1 MCFKVK
7 EVTGRFGILTLAAV
21 LALGSMAGWS
31 LAAEQAAKPDAVD
44 SELIKK
50 ATADAATQAHLA
62 GIHVNKLK
70 LNCQAC
76 HRDNPIPDDTASKVN
91 ASCVMCHG
99 GYDKMA
105 DLTKKKSKNPD
116 INVHGSHLGPEI
128 GCTTCHQGHQESKAY
143 CLYCHTN
150 FDLPIPGGAD
160 KNADKKADKAAAK
173 K

>member
-1 MCFKVK
+1 MYSKMQKV
-7 EVTGRFGILTLAAV
+7 TRRFGILALAAV
-21 LALGSMAGWS
+21 LALVAGWS
-31 LAAEQAAKPDAVD
+31 LAATQTKPDAVD
-44 SELIKK
+44 TELIKK
-50 ATADAATQAHLA
+50 ATTDVATQTHLA

-105 DLTKKKSKNPD
+105 EVSKKKSKNPD
-116 INVHGSHLGPEI
+116 INVHASHLGPEI

-143 CLYCHTN
+143 CLYCHTS

-160 KNADKKADKAAAK
+160 TKADKAASK